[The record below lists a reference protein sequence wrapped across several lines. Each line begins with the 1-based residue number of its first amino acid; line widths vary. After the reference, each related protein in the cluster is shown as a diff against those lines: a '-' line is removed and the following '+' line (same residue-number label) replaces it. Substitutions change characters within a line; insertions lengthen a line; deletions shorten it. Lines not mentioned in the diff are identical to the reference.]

1 MSRDKFLTG
10 IKTDIHC
17 FDNRALRMLSK
28 INDRIGK
35 DADEFRKTVI
45 NDSCDMR
52 VVNKV
57 FRKIVICYDFWMKDC
72 VFRINLFQQPLD
84 SPTGCNIE
92 SFRFPACLQCIV
104 GQSLVVISPAGYVRY
119 SYPDFFFLGCFLKDR
134 KVLPVGINQGNFRN
148 AE

>member
-17 FDNRALRMLSK
+17 FDNRTLRMLCK

-45 NDSCDMR
+45 NDPCDVR

-57 FRKIVICYDFWMKDC
+57 FRKIVICYDLWMKDS
-72 VFRINLFQQPLD
+72 VFRMKFFQQPLD
-84 SPTGCNIE
+84 SPTV
-92 SFRFPACLQCIV
+92 FRHAF
-104 GQSLVVISPAGYVRY
+104 
-119 SYPDFFFLGCFLKDR
+119 
-134 KVLPVGINQGNFRN
+134 N
-148 AE
+148 A